1 MSKKTIIMNLTQLP
15 AKLEEAVSSV
25 LSDITPEMK
34 NSFCNILEELFS
46 LTLEMPGRLNYT
58 QLERM
63 GTHTEKTYREAFS
76 KEVDWAS
83 IDEDAIFRVFSRNDD
98 LSIVIDPSF
107 LQKSGRCTPGAGL
120 YWSGVAGAVRH
131 GLEIN
136 AIGVSDVQKHD
147 CMIVTAPMTPSPDV
161 LKEQSI
167 DLRNWYLLTI
177 GANKETLRN
186 ISGLITADAYFATH
200 DFVDGL
206 KEMGF
211 DIISRLRDNI
221 CLRYVHQADP
231 DEPVRRG
238 AKKKVDGK
246 VDLSNPDMTVFRVFS
261 LKGEKGRFLTATV
274 NCRALKRNV
283 VVAIYYPEHGE
294 PKIYFSTDLSLSGE
308 QVVEFY
314 RLRFQIEFCIRD
326 AKQYTGL
333 GDSQSRKSR
342 ALDFAVNLS
351 FAALNMAK
359 LVIHK
364 ENLGISVGQFHLIM
378 MLVALAF
385 RLNSRYADP
394 PTSRKLAWWDQ
405 SLRKLAGAKALS
417 A

>member
-1 MSKKTIIMNLTQLP
+1 
-15 AKLEEAVSSV
+15 
-25 LSDITPEMK
+25 MK
-34 NSFCNILEELFS
+34 NSFCNLLEELFS

-58 QLERM
+58 QLARM

-76 KEVDWAS
+76 REVNWAG
-83 IDEDAIFRVFSRNDD
+83 IDEDTIFREFSRDD
-98 LSIVIDPSF
+98 SLSIVIDPSF
-107 LQKSGRCTPGAGL
+107 LQKSGRCTPGADL

-136 AIGVSDVQKHD
+136 AIGVSDVEKHD
-147 CMIVTAPMTPSPDV
+147 CMIVTAPMTPSPEV

-167 DLRNWYLLTI
+167 TLRSWYLITI
-177 GANKETLRN
+177 EANKETLRK
-186 ISGLITADAYFATH
+186 ISGRITADAYFATR

-206 KEMGF
+206 EEMGF

-221 CLRYVHQADP
+221 CLRYIHQADP

-246 VDLSNPDMTVFRVFS
+246 VDLSHPDMTVFREFR
-261 LKGEKGRFLTATV
+261 LKGDKGKFLTATL
-274 NCRALKRNV
+274 NCRAMHRNAV
-283 VVAIYYPEHGE
+283 VTIYYPEHAE

-308 QVVEFY
+308 MVVDFY

-342 ALDFAVNLS
+342 ALDFSVNLS

-364 ENLGISVGQFHLIM
+364 ENLGIPVGQFHLIM
-378 MLVALAF
+378 MLMALASRF
-385 RLNSRYADP
+385 NSRSADAQTP
-394 PTSRKLAWWDQ
+394 RKLACWDQ
-405 SLRKLAGAKALS
+405 SLRKLAGARALP

>member
-1 MSKKTIIMNLTQLP
+1 MNLTQLP

-25 LSDITPEMK
+25 LKDITPEMK
-34 NSFCNILEELFS
+34 KSFCNILKELFS

-76 KEVDWAS
+76 RTVDWAQ
-83 IDEDAIFRVFSRNDD
+83 IDVDTIFRVFSKEDS

-136 AIGVSDVQKHD
+136 AIGVSDVEKHD
-147 CMIVTAPMTPSPDV
+147 CMIVTAPMTPSPEV

-167 DLRNWYLLTI
+167 NLRGWYLITLA
-177 GANKETLRN
+177 ANKETLHK
-186 ISGLITADAYFATH
+186 ISRRVTADAYFATR

-221 CLRYVHQADP
+221 CLRYVHRANP

-246 VDLSNPDMTVFRVFS
+246 VDLSEPDMTVFREFR
-261 LKGEKGRFLTATV
+261 LKGDKGKFLTATL
-274 NCRALKRNV
+274 NCRALHRNV
-283 VVAIYYPEHGE
+283 VAAIYYPEHGE

-308 QVVEFY
+308 QIVECY

-378 MLVALAF
+378 MLMAMAF
-385 RLNSRYADP
+385 RFNSRYADAQ
-394 PTSRKLAWWDQ
+394 TSRNLARWDQ
-405 SLRKLAGAKALS
+405 SLRKLAGAKAAS

>member
-1 MSKKTIIMNLTQLP
+1 MNLTQLP
-15 AKLEEAVSSV
+15 VKLEEAVSSV
-25 LSDITPEMK
+25 LTDITPEMK

-58 QLERM
+58 QLGRM
-63 GTHTEKTYREAFS
+63 GAHTEKTYREAFS
-76 KEVDWAS
+76 KPVDWAK
-83 IDEDAIFRVFSRNDD
+83 IDEDAIFRVFSRNDS
-98 LSIVIDPSF
+98 LSVVIDPSF
-107 LQKSGRCTPGAGL
+107 LQKAGKCTPGSGL
-120 YWSGVAGAVRH
+120 YWSGVAGAIRH

-136 AIGVSDVQKHD
+136 AIGVSDVEKHD
-147 CMIVTAPMTPSPDV
+147 CMIVTAPLTPSPNV

-167 DLRNWYLLTI
+167 NLRQWYLITI
-177 GANKETLRN
+177 GANKDTLRK
-186 ISGLITADAYFATH
+186 ISGRVTADAFFATH
-200 DFVDGL
+200 DFVEGL

-221 CLRYVHQADP
+221 CLRYVHHADP
-231 DEPVRRG
+231 NEPVHRG

-246 VDLSNPDMTVFRVFS
+246 VDLSDPDMNVFREFR
-261 LKGEKGRFLTATV
+261 LKGDKGRYITAIV
-274 NCRALKRNV
+274 NCRALHRNV
-283 VVAIYYPEHGE
+283 VVAVYYPEHGE
-294 PKIYFSTDLSLSGE
+294 YKIYFSTDLSLSGE
-308 QVVEFY
+308 QVAEFY
-314 RLRFQIEFCIRD
+314 RLRFQVEFCIRD

-359 LVIHK
+359 VVIHK

-378 MLVALAF
+378 MLVAMAF
-385 RLNSRYADP
+385 RFNSRYADP
-394 PTSRKLAWWDQ
+394 PTSKKLAWWDQ
-405 SLRKLAGAKALS
+405 SLRKLAGTKAVP

>member
-1 MSKKTIIMNLTQLP
+1 MNLTQLP
-15 AKLEEAVSSV
+15 VKLEEAVSSV
-25 LSDITPEMK
+25 LKDITPEMK
-34 NSFCNILEELFS
+34 NSFCNILKELFS

-63 GTHTEKTYREAFS
+63 GSHTEKTYREAFS
-76 KEVDWAS
+76 KKVDWAR
-83 IDEDAIFRVFSRNDD
+83 IDEEAIFRVFSREDS

-136 AIGVSDVQKHD
+136 AIGVSDVEKHD
-147 CMIVTAPMTPSPDV
+147 CMIVTAPMTPAPDV
-161 LKEQSI
+161 LKEQSVS
-167 DLRNWYLLTI
+167 LRGWYLMTI
-177 GANKETLRN
+177 EANKETLHK
-186 ISGLITADAYFATH
+186 ISGRVTADAYFATH

-221 CLRYVHQADP
+221 CLRYVHQPDP

-246 VDLSNPDMTVFRVFS
+246 VDLSDPDMTVFREFR
-261 LKGEKGRFLTATV
+261 LKGDKGRFLTATL
-274 NCRALKRNV
+274 NCRALHRNIV
-283 VVAIYYPEHGE
+283 AAIYYPPQGG
-294 PKIYFSTDLSLSGE
+294 PKIYFSTDLTLSGE

-342 ALDFAVNLS
+342 ALDFSVNLS
-351 FAALNMAK
+351 FAALNIAK

-378 MLVALAF
+378 MMVSLACRF
-385 RLNSRYADP
+385 NSSRYADE
-394 PTSRKLAWWDQ
+394 PTSRKLAYWDLA
-405 SLRKLAGAKALS
+405 LRKLAGAKGIS

>member
-15 AKLEEAVSSV
+15 AKLEETVSSV
-25 LSDITPEMK
+25 LKDITPEMK
-34 NSFCNILEELFS
+34 NSFCNILKELFS

-58 QLERM
+58 QLGRV

-76 KEVDWAS
+76 RHVDWAK

-98 LSIVIDPSF
+98 LSIVIDPSY

-136 AIGVSDVQKHD
+136 AIGVSDVQRHD
-147 CMIVTAPMTPSPDV
+147 CMVVTAPMTPSPDV

-167 DLRNWYLLTI
+167 NLRDWYLLTI

-186 ISGLITADAYFATH
+186 ISGRITADAYFATH

-246 VDLSNPDMTVFRVFS
+246 VDLSNPNMTVFREFRIR
-261 LKGEKGRFLTATV
+261 GEKGRFLTATV
-274 NCRALKRNV
+274 NCRALKRDV

-308 QVVEFY
+308 QIVEFY

-333 GDSQSRKSR
+333 GDSQSRKSM

-351 FAALNMAK
+351 FATLNMAK

-394 PTSRKLAWWDQ
+394 PTPRKLAWWDQ
-405 SLRKLAGAKALS
+405 SLRKLAGAKAIP

>member
-1 MSKKTIIMNLTQLP
+1 MNLTQLP
-15 AKLEEAVSSV
+15 VKLEEAVSSV
-25 LSDITPEMK
+25 LKDITPEMK
-34 NSFCNILEELFS
+34 NSFCNILKELFS

-76 KEVDWAS
+76 KKVDWAR
-83 IDEDAIFRVFSRNDD
+83 IDEEAIFRVFSREDS

-136 AIGVSDVQKHD
+136 AIGVSDVEKHD
-147 CMIVTAPMTPSPDV
+147 CMIVTAPMTPAPDV
-161 LKEQSI
+161 LKEQSVS
-167 DLRNWYLLTI
+167 LRDWYLMTVE
-177 GANKETLRN
+177 ANKETLHK
-186 ISGLITADAYFATH
+186 ISGRVTADAYFATH

-221 CLRYVHQADP
+221 CLRYVHQPDP

-246 VDLSNPDMTVFRVFS
+246 VDLSDPDMTVFREFR
-261 LKGEKGRFLTATV
+261 LKGDKGRFLTATL
-274 NCRALKRNV
+274 NCRALHRNIV
-283 VVAIYYPEHGE
+283 AAIYYPPQGG
-294 PKIYFSTDLSLSGE
+294 PKIYFSTDLTLSGE

-342 ALDFAVNLS
+342 ALDFSVNLS
-351 FAALNMAK
+351 FAALNIAK

-378 MLVALAF
+378 MMVSLACRF
-385 RLNSRYADP
+385 NSSRYADE
-394 PTSRKLAWWDQ
+394 PTSRKLVYWDLA
-405 SLRKLAGAKALS
+405 LRKLAGAKGIS

>member
-1 MSKKTIIMNLTQLP
+1 MNLTQLP
-15 AKLEEAVSSV
+15 VKLEEAVSSV
-25 LSDITPEMK
+25 LKDITPEMK
-34 NSFCNILEELFS
+34 NSFCNILKELFS

-76 KEVDWAS
+76 KKVDWAR
-83 IDEDAIFRVFSRNDD
+83 IDEEAIFRVFSREDS

-136 AIGVSDVQKHD
+136 AIGVSDVEKHD
-147 CMIVTAPMTPSPDV
+147 CMIVTAPMTPAPDV
-161 LKEQSI
+161 LKEQSVS
-167 DLRNWYLLTI
+167 LRDWYLMTVE
-177 GANKETLRN
+177 ANKETLHK
-186 ISGLITADAYFATH
+186 ISGRVTADAYFATH

-221 CLRYVHQADP
+221 CLRYVHQPDP

-246 VDLSNPDMTVFRVFS
+246 VDLSDPDMTVFREFR
-261 LKGEKGRFLTATV
+261 LKGDKGRFLTATL
-274 NCRALKRNV
+274 NCRALHRNIV
-283 VVAIYYPEHGE
+283 AAIYYPPQGG
-294 PKIYFSTDLSLSGE
+294 PKIYFSTDLALSGE

-342 ALDFAVNLS
+342 ALDFSVNLS
-351 FAALNMAK
+351 FAALNIAK

-378 MLVALAF
+378 MMVSLACRF
-385 RLNSRYADP
+385 NSSRYADE
-394 PTSRKLAWWDQ
+394 PTSRKLVYWDLA
-405 SLRKLAGAKALS
+405 LRKLAGAKGIS

>member
-1 MSKKTIIMNLTQLP
+1 MNLTQLP
-15 AKLEEAVSSV
+15 VKLEEAVSSV
-25 LSDITPEMK
+25 LKDITPEMK
-34 NSFCNILEELFS
+34 NSFCNILKELFS

-76 KEVDWAS
+76 KEVNWAK
-83 IDEDAIFRVFSRNDD
+83 IDEEAIFKVFSRNDS
-98 LSIVIDPSF
+98 LSIVINPSF
-107 LQKSGRCTPGAGL
+107 LQKSGRCTPGAGF

-136 AIGVSDVQKHD
+136 AIGVSDVEKHD

-161 LKEQSI
+161 LNEQSI
-167 DLRNWYLLTI
+167 NLRSWYLITI
-177 GANKETLRN
+177 GANKEMLRK
-186 ISGLITADAYFATH
+186 ISGRITADAYFATH

-211 DIISRLRDNI
+211 DIISRFRDNI
-221 CLRYVHQADP
+221 CLRYIHQADP

-246 VDLSNPDMTVFRVFS
+246 VNLSDPDMTVFREFR
-261 LKGEKGRFLTATV
+261 LKGDKGKFLTATL
-274 NCRALKRNV
+274 NSRALHRNV
-283 VVAIYYPEHGE
+283 VAVIYYPEHGE

-308 QVVEFY
+308 KVVEFY

-326 AKQYTGL
+326 AKQYSGL

-378 MLVALAF
+378 MLMALAVRF
-385 RLNSRYADP
+385 NSRYADVQ
-394 PTSRKLAWWDQ
+394 TSRKLVLWNQ
-405 SLRKLAGAKALS
+405 SLRKLAGVKDIS

>member
-1 MSKKTIIMNLTQLP
+1 MNLTQLP
-15 AKLEEAVSSV
+15 VKFEEAVSSV
-25 LSDITPEMK
+25 LKDITPGMK
-34 NSFCNILEELFS
+34 NSFCNILKELFS

-58 QLERM
+58 RLERM
-63 GTHTEKTYREAFS
+63 GSHTEKTYREAFS
-76 KEVDWAS
+76 KEVDWAK
-83 IDEDAIFRVFSRNDD
+83 IEVETIFRVFSADD
-98 LSIVIDPSF
+98 SLSIVIDPSF

-136 AIGVSDVQKHD
+136 AIGVSDVEKHD
-147 CMIVTAPMTPSPDV
+147 CMIVTAPVTPSPDV
-161 LKEQSI
+161 LEEQSVN
-167 DLRNWYLLTI
+167 LRSWYLITL
-177 GANKETLRN
+177 GANKERLRK
-186 ISGLITADAYFATH
+186 ISRRVTADAYFATR

-211 DIISRLRDNI
+211 DIISRFRDNI
-221 CLRYVHQADP
+221 CLRYVHKADP
-231 DEPVRRG
+231 AEPLRRG

-246 VDLSNPDMTVFRVFS
+246 VDLSDPDMAVFREFR
-261 LKGEKGRFLTATV
+261 LRGDKGNFLTATL
-274 NCRALKRNV
+274 NSRALHRNV
-283 VVAIYYPEHGE
+283 VAVIYYPQHGK

-314 RLRFQIEFCIRD
+314 RLRFHIEFCIRD

-333 GDSQSRKSR
+333 GESQSRKSR

-351 FAALNMAK
+351 FAVLNMAK

-364 ENLGISVGQFHLIM
+364 EHLAISVGQFHLIM
-378 MLVALAF
+378 MVTALAF
-385 RLNSRYADP
+385 RFNSSRYADP
-394 PTSRKLAWWDQ
+394 PTSRKLATWNQ
-405 SLRKLAGAKALS
+405 ALRKLTGIKAIT

>member
-1 MSKKTIIMNLTQLP
+1 MRMNLTQLP
-15 AKLEEAVSSV
+15 VKLEEAVSSV
-25 LSDITPEMK
+25 LKDITSEMK

-58 QLERM
+58 QLEHM

-76 KEVDWAS
+76 KEVDWAQ
-83 IDEDAIFRVFSRNDD
+83 IDEEAIFRVFSRDD
-98 LSIVIDPSF
+98 SLSIVIDPSF
-107 LQKSGRCTPGAGL
+107 LQKSGKCTPGTGL
-120 YWSGVAGAVRH
+120 YWSGVAGSMKH

-136 AIGVSDVQKHD
+136 AIGVSDVEKHD
-147 CMIVTAPMTPSPDV
+147 CMIVTAPLTPSPDV
-161 LKEQSI
+161 LREQSI
-167 DLRNWYLLTI
+167 NLRKWYLITI
-177 GANKETLRN
+177 GANKETLGD
-186 ISGLITADAYFATH
+186 ISRRITADAFFATH
-200 DFVDGL
+200 DFVEGL
-206 KEMGF
+206 KDMGF

-221 CLRYVHQADP
+221 CLQYIHLADP

-246 VDLSNPDMTVFRVFS
+246 VDLSNPDMSVFREFRID
-261 LKGEKGRFLTATV
+261 GDKGRYLTATV
-274 NCRALKRNV
+274 RGRALHRNI
-283 VVAIYYPEHGE
+283 VVAIYYPESGE

-314 RLRFQIEFCIRD
+314 RLRFQVEFCIRD

-385 RLNSRYADP
+385 RFNSRYADP
-394 PTSRKLAWWDQ
+394 PTSRKLAVWDQ
-405 SLRKLAGAKALS
+405 SLRKLAGAKTLS

>member
-1 MSKKTIIMNLTQLP
+1 MNLTQLP
-15 AKLEEAVSSV
+15 VKLEEAVSSV
-25 LSDITPEMK
+25 LKDITPEMK
-34 NSFCNILEELFS
+34 NSFCNILKELFS

-76 KEVDWAS
+76 KEVNWAK
-83 IDEDAIFRVFSRNDD
+83 IDEEAIFKVFSRNDS

-107 LQKSGRCTPGAGL
+107 LQKSGRCTPGGGF
-120 YWSGVAGAVRH
+120 YWSGVAGAVKH

-136 AIGVSDVQKHD
+136 AIGVSDVEKHD
-147 CMIVTAPMTPSPDV
+147 CMVVTAPMTPSPDV
-161 LKEQSI
+161 LNEQSI
-167 DLRNWYLLTI
+167 NLRSWYLITI
-177 GANKETLRN
+177 GANKEMLRK
-186 ISGLITADAYFATH
+186 ISGRITADAYFATH

-211 DIISRLRDNI
+211 DIISRFRDNI
-221 CLRYVHQADP
+221 CLRYIHQADP
-231 DEPVRRG
+231 DEPMRRG

-246 VDLSNPDMTVFRVFS
+246 VNLSDPDMTVFREFR
-261 LKGEKGRFLTATV
+261 LKGDKGKFLTATL
-274 NCRALKRNV
+274 NSRALHRNV
-283 VVAIYYPEHGE
+283 VAVIYYPEHGE
-294 PKIYFSTDLSLSGE
+294 PKIYFSTDLSLTGE
-308 QVVEFY
+308 KVVEFY

-326 AKQYTGL
+326 AKQYSGL

-378 MLVALAF
+378 MLMALAVRF
-385 RLNSRYADP
+385 NSRYADVQ
-394 PTSRKLAWWDQ
+394 TSRKLVLWNQ
-405 SLRKLAGAKALS
+405 SLRKLAGVKDIS